1 MNWRKTPMNPIL
13 ENQRSNPEM
22 RLIDMEPSGRGTIES
37 WQKLRAFAYQKL
49 EVSKLIHVLYT

>member
-1 MNWRKTPMNPIL
+1 MNPIL